1 LGFGAEAII
10 FCYVGLALASYTSKK
25 ELNEVISKVCWP
37 FVICEM
43 FIVVFG
49 RFLAVYLSYYI
60 FFCKK
65 SDTVSLSFRELTF
78 IAYAAVIRG
87 AIAFG
92 LVTSISDDI
101 EFPHKEIIQASMLM
115 LVILTTVIFGTFTSL
130 VGKFLLPE

>member
-1 LGFGAEAII
+1 
-10 FCYVGLALASYTSKK
+10 
-25 ELNEVISKVCWP
+25 
-37 FVICEM
+37 M

-49 RFLAVYLSYYI
+49 RFLAVYISYYI

-78 IAYAAVIRG
+78 SAYAAVIRG